1 MKKLKIE
8 DIKNII
14 KLLEDP
20 EPKVFALLEPQLVIQ
35 EQDFYSSLK
44 AELKNNTNQ
53 LVKDRLEKVFLNVY
67 YNNIDKLFRNIPLLE
82 NGDMDL
88 EAGTFLLATF
98 GYPELNI
105 DEYKKQID
113 IMADKLNQKVK
124 NILDPLTLIEAVN
137 EFVFVEEG
145 FQGNQIDYMD
155 PDNTFIN
162 MVIDRRTG
170 IPITLS
176 VIYLFLA
183 KRLSLPFNGI
193 GMPGHFIL
201 QYKKDNFEVFIDPY
215 YSGQI
220 LSKKDCINFLFFS
233 GYGFLDRYLDVTSNK
248 EILKRM
254 IRNLLLIY
262 KDQNNDK
269 KYDKLREILNII
281 DVNY

>member
-1 MKKLKIE
+1 MNKLKLE
-8 DIKNII
+8 DIKNIL

-20 EPKVFALLEPQLVIQ
+20 EPKVYELLEPQLVIQ
-35 EQDFYSSLK
+35 EQDFYAALK
-44 AELKNNTNQ
+44 SELKDIDNQ
-53 LVKDRLEKVFLNVY
+53 LVKKRLEKVFLNVY
-67 YNNIDKLFRNIPLLE
+67 YKNIDRLFRNIPTLE
-82 NGDMDL
+82 NGEIDL
-88 EAGTFLLATF
+88 EAGTFLLSTF
-98 GYPELNI
+98 GFPDLNI
-105 DEYKKQID
+105 DEYKKQLD
-113 IMADKLNQKVK
+113 EMADRLNRKVK
-124 NILDPLTLIEAVN
+124 NILDPLALIEAVN
-137 EFVFVEEG
+137 DFIFKEEG
-145 FQGNQIDYMD
+145 FMGNQIDYMD
-155 PDNTFIN
+155 PNNTFIN

-183 KRLSLPFNGI
+183 KRLSLPFYGI

-201 QYKKDNFEVFIDPY
+201 QYKKDNFEIYIDPY

-262 KDQNNDK
+262 KEQNDEK
-269 KYDKLREILNII
+269 KYDKLRDILNII

>member
-20 EPKVFALLEPQLVIQ
+20 EPKVFELLEPQLVVQ
-35 EQDFYSSLK
+35 EQDFYLTLK
-44 AELKNNTNQ
+44 EELQKNSNK
-53 LVKDRLEKVFLNVY
+53 LVRDRLEKVFYNIY
-67 YNNIDKLFRNIPLLE
+67 YKNIDHLFRNIPLIE
-82 NGDMDL
+82 NGDIDL
-88 EAGTFLLATF
+88 EEATFLLATF
-98 GYPELNI
+98 GYPDLNI

-113 IMADKLNQKVK
+113 DMADRLNKKVK
-124 NILDPLTLIEAVN
+124 NILDPLAMIDAVN
-137 EFVFVEEG
+137 EFVFREEG
-145 FQGNQIDYMD
+145 FMGNQIDYTD
-155 PDNTFIN
+155 TDNTFIN

-176 VIYLFLA
+176 VIYLMLA
-183 KRLSLPFNGI
+183 KRLSLPFYGV

-201 QYKKDNFEVFIDPY
+201 QYKRDNFEVFIDPY
-215 YSGQI
+215 YAGQI

-233 GYGFLDRYLDVTSNK
+233 GYGFLERYLDITSNK

-262 KDQNNDK
+262 KEQNDDK
-269 KYDKLREILNII
+269 KYDKLRDILNII
-281 DVNY
+281 DINY